1 MRFGTRWGENSENK
15 LRKSTRYLYLQTHRV
30 CCVERT
36 GGFMK
41 KRILG
46 LIAFVVALAMI
57 ITILPVNTGAV
68 QAASKKPKL
77 SKKSISVD
85 IDAKETLT
93 IKKGVCLV
101 TVPGT
106 VTLK

>member
-1 MRFGTRWGENSENK
+1 
-15 LRKSTRYLYLQTHRV
+15 
-30 CCVERT
+30 
-36 GGFMK
+36 MK

-46 LIAFVVALAMI
+46 LIAFVVTLAMV

-93 IKKGVCLV
+93 IKNVKDDSVIKWKITNPDVAKV
-101 TVPGT
+101 TS
-106 VTLK
+106 KMR